1 MARKFFPII
10 SVLVISG
17 LAAIF
22 FFDVSNNE
30 DPSLENTFFIDATYY
45 ENENYVE
52 ITFEDKSQNTK
63 TAVLEILGMETS
75 FQKTFDSSNFVERVE
90 FTNEPKYGWRI
101 HPITVLVEHT
111 ELGNIGMKTEIHYEN
126 EPAPPVIYTHS

>member
-10 SVLVISG
+10 SVLIISG

-22 FFDVSNNE
+22 FFNVGNTN
-30 DPSLENTFFIDATYY
+30 DPSLEKIFFIDATYY
-45 ENENYVE
+45 ENKNYVE

-75 FQKTFDSSNFVERVE
+75 FQKTFDGSNFVERVK
-90 FTNEPKYGWRI
+90 FTSEPKYGWQI
-101 HPITVLVEHT
+101 HPVTVLVENS
-111 ELGNIGMKTEIHYEN
+111 ELGKINLKTEIHYEN
-126 EPAPPVIYTHS
+126 EPAPPVIYTRS